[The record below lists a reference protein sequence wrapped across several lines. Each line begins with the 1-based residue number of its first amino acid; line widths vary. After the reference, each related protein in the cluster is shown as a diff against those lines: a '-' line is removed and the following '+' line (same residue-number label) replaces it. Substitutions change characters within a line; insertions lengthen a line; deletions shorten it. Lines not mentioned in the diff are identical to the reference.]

1 MLVWLAEHLVKYYSG
16 FNVFSYLTFR
26 AIVSLLTAL
35 FISLWMGPRMIAHLQ
50 KLSFGQVVRNDGP
63 ESHFSKRGTPTMGGI
78 MILTAI
84 VISVLL
90 WAYPSN
96 PYVWCVLVVLVGY
109 GVIGFVDDYRKVVRK
124 DTKGLIARWKYFWMS
139 VIALGVAFALYLA
152 GKDTPATQLVV
163 PFFKD
168 VMPQLGLFYILL
180 AYFVIVGTGNAVN
193 LTDGLDGLAIMPTV
207 FVAGGF
213 ALVAWATGNM
223 NFASYLHIPYL
234 RHAGELVIVCTAIV
248 GAGLGFLWFNTY
260 PAQVFMGDVG
270 SLALGG
276 ALGIIA
282 VLLRQEFLLVI
293 MGGVFVVETLSVIL
307 QVGSFK
313 LRGQRI
319 FRMAPI
325 HHHYELKG
333 WPEPRVIVRFWII
346 SLMLVLIGLANAE
359 GTLIMADYQGKNVVI
374 IGLGLTGLSCVDF
387 FLARG
392 VTPRVMD
399 TRMTPPGL
407 DKLPEAVERHTGS
420 LNDEWLMAADLI
432 VASPGIALAHP
443 SLSAAADAGI
453 EIVGDIELFCREA
466 QAPIVAITGSNGK
479 STVTTLVGEMA
490 KAAGVNVGVGGNIG
504 LPALM
509 LLDAE
514 CELYVLEL
522 SSFQLETTSSLQAV
536 AATILNVTEDH
547 MDRYP
552 FGLQQYRAA
561 KLRIYEN
568 AKVCVVNAD
577 DALTMPI
584 RGADE
589 RCVSFGVNMG
599 DYHLN
604 HQQGETWLRVK
615 GEKVL
620 NVKEMKLSGQHNYT
634 NALAAL
640 ALADAAGLPRAS
652 SLKALTTFTG
662 LPHRFEVVLEH
673 NGVRWINDSKATN
686 VGSTE
691 AALNGL
697 QVDGTLHLLLGGDGK
712 SADFSPLARY
722 LNGDNVRLYC
732 FGRDG
737 AQLAALRPEVAEQ
750 TETMEQA
757 MRLLALRVQPG
768 DMVLLSP
775 ACASLDQFKNFEQRG
790 NEFARLAKELG

>member
-1 MLVWLAEHLVKYYSG
+1 
-16 FNVFSYLTFR
+16 
-26 AIVSLLTAL
+26 
-35 FISLWMGPRMIAHLQ
+35 
-50 KLSFGQVVRNDGP
+50 
-63 ESHFSKRGTPTMGGI
+63 
-78 MILTAI
+78 
-84 VISVLL
+84 
-90 WAYPSN
+90 
-96 PYVWCVLVVLVGY
+96 
-109 GVIGFVDDYRKVVRK
+109 
-124 DTKGLIARWKYFWMS
+124 
-139 VIALGVAFALYLA
+139 
-152 GKDTPATQLVV
+152 
-163 PFFKD
+163 
-168 VMPQLGLFYILL
+168 
-180 AYFVIVGTGNAVN
+180 
-193 LTDGLDGLAIMPTV
+193 
-207 FVAGGF
+207 
-213 ALVAWATGNM
+213 
-223 NFASYLHIPYL
+223 
-234 RHAGELVIVCTAIV
+234 
-248 GAGLGFLWFNTY
+248 
-260 PAQVFMGDVG
+260 
-270 SLALGG
+270 
-276 ALGIIA
+276 
-282 VLLRQEFLLVI
+282 
-293 MGGVFVVETLSVIL
+293 
-307 QVGSFK
+307 
-313 LRGQRI
+313 
-319 FRMAPI
+319 
-325 HHHYELKG
+325 
-333 WPEPRVIVRFWII
+333 
-346 SLMLVLIGLANAE
+346 
-359 GTLIMADYQGKNVVI
+359 
-374 IGLGLTGLSCVDF
+374 
-387 FLARG
+387 
-392 VTPRVMD
+392 
-399 TRMTPPGL
+399 
-407 DKLPEAVERHTGS
+407 
-420 LNDEWLMAADLI
+420 
-432 VASPGIALAHP
+432 
-443 SLSAAADAGI
+443 
-453 EIVGDIELFCREA
+453 
-466 QAPIVAITGSNGK
+466 ITGSNGK

-509 LLDAE
+509 LLDDE

-697 QVDGTLHLLLGGDGK
+697 HVDGTLHLLLGGDGK

-737 AQLAALRPEVAEQ
+737 AQLAALHPEVAEQ

-757 MRLLALRVQPG
+757 MRLLAPRVQPG
-768 DMVLLSP
+768 D
-775 ACASLDQFKNFEQRG
+775 
-790 NEFARLAKELG
+790 